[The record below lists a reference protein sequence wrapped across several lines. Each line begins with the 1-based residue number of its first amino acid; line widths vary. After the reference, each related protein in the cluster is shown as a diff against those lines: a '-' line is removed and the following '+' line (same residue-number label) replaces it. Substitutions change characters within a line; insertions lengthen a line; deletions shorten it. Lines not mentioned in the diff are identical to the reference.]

1 MFVYVNSNFYRR
13 NQRNRS
19 EGRICFIRSMLQ
31 RLTSKKIQRCG
42 CCTGT
47 VERDKTSVKQ
57 VEEIFRDKANDVEET
72 KRKRRWWRFEKDIAA
87 TKESGD
93 GERNRSRKRDR

>member
-1 MFVYVNSNFYRR
+1 
-13 NQRNRS
+13 
-19 EGRICFIRSMLQ
+19 ML

-57 VEEIFRDKANDVEET
+57 VEEIFRDKANDVERRGNEDGGGLRKT
-72 KRKRRWWRFEKDIAA
+72 SQRQERVEMKRGTDRGSEVNKIFRVYFAA
-87 TKESGD
+87 
-93 GERNRSRKRDR
+93 